1 MVVTPV
7 SGTGDDGSSPS
18 PAAFRQVQYLFNNMP
33 IRERVRQIKHL
44 QNKYFICVLENPD
57 NLVNV
62 ASAIRNI
69 SAFGVEKL
77 YVIGG
82 ADILKDF
89 ETSRTNKHL
98 TNISV
103 GANKWVF
110 VKYFNSTDECII
122 HLKKNLYTIAVTSS
136 HKKGKNN
143 INLYEETFTQRRLAV
158 WFGNESGGISD
169 EAVNSADVC
178 IQIPMGGVVE
188 SLNLGTSTGIIL
200 SYIGYQR
207 LKFIYSH
214 NKVHFKPKG
223 LAKLKMHSW
232 QDFLGLRH

>member
-1 MVVTPV
+1 MV
-7 SGTGDDGSSPS
+7 
-18 PAAFRQVQYLFNNMP
+18 RQAQCLFNNMP
-33 IRERVRQIKHL
+33 IRERIRQIKHL

-82 ADILKDF
+82 ADTLKDF
-89 ETSRTNKHL
+89 ETSRSNKHL

-110 VKYFNSTDECII
+110 VKYFNSTSECIA

-143 INLYEETFTQRRLAV
+143 INLYEETFTQKRLAV
-158 WFGNESGGISD
+158 LFGNESGGISD
-169 EAVNSADVC
+169 EAVNSSDMC

-188 SLNLGTSTGIIL
+188 SLNLGTSTGIVL

-214 NKVHFKPKG
+214 KKVHFKPKG
-223 LAKLKMHSW
+223 LANLKMSSW
-232 QDFLGLRH
+232 KDFIDIKH

>member
-1 MVVTPV
+1 
-7 SGTGDDGSSPS
+7 
-18 PAAFRQVQYLFNNMP
+18 MP
-33 IRERVRQIKHL
+33 IRERIRKIKHL

-82 ADILKDF
+82 ADVLKDF
-89 ETSRTNKHL
+89 QTSRSNKHL

-110 VKYFNSTDECII
+110 VKYFNSTSECIV

-136 HKKGKNN
+136 HKKGENN

-158 WFGNESGGISD
+158 WFGNESEGISD
-169 EAVNSADVC
+169 DAVDSADMC

-188 SLNLGTSTGIIL
+188 SLNLGTSSGIVL

-214 NKVHFKPKG
+214 KKVHFKPKG
-223 LAKLKMHSW
+223 LANLKMCSW
-232 QDFLGLRH
+232 RDFIDTTDKAIRPKRA

>member
-1 MVVTPV
+1 
-7 SGTGDDGSSPS
+7 
-18 PAAFRQVQYLFNNMP
+18 MP

-57 NLVNV
+57 NLVNI

-223 LAKLKMHSW
+223 LAKLKMRSW